1 MATHSGI
8 LASSI
13 LWTEKPLHPWGRK
26 ELDMIEQLNTKH
38 TQLIYNVKVSGV
50 QHSDFSYTHT

>member
-8 LASSI
+8 LASRI

-26 ELDMIEQLNTKH
+26 ELDMIEQLNT
-38 TQLIYNVKVSGV
+38 
-50 QHSDFSYTHT
+50 